1 MNIAIIPEIFKEKRE
16 LEFMINNIYC
26 EEMSEEE
33 NELDRVNS
41 IKKVRK
47 QFYRKL
53 KQALLS

>member
-16 LEFMINNIYC
+16 LEFMIHNIYC

>member
-53 KQALLS
+53 KQALLN

>member
-47 QFYRKL
+47 QFYQKL
-53 KQALLS
+53 KQALLD

>member
-33 NELDRVNS
+33 NELDRVSS
-41 IKKVRK
+41 IKKARK

>member
-16 LEFMINNIYC
+16 LEFIINNIYC
-26 EEMSEEE
+26 DEMSEEE

-41 IKKVRK
+41 IKKARK

-53 KQALLS
+53 KQALLN

>member
-16 LEFMINNIYC
+16 LEFIINNIYC
-26 EEMSEEE
+26 DEMSEEE

-53 KQALLS
+53 KQALLN